1 MSLRFKEKDHIQKL
15 EKINA
20 EVVFEILKKRG
31 REPDSEQRRIRKMGK
46 MGNKIITVH
55 ILFISCVLFFISSL
69 SFGNEIPLTL
79 IYSSNTLAEVAPC
92 GCIEAGNAGGISK
105 RSHYINTV
113 RDDGKK
119 VLLLDGGDALA
130 IGLPG
135 NERERQKARK
145 RAEFILKLYRKMG
158 YDAVNVGDTD
168 LMLGLQYLRTL
179 QKHSP
184 VPLLS
189 TNLKD
194 KKTGKTLFKPYLVK
208 EIYGLKVG
216 IIGLISGSI
225 QPYMLDK
232 KGGYVAEDPVKAAT
246 NTMNGPLL
254 DCDIIIALAHLN
266 HSEIES
272 LAQKVPKISI
282 IIGGHDRAYMDAKM
296 LNSCLWVQTDA
307 FGFQIGRLDVRWVKG
322 SSDFQH
328 ENVLTVLHPEMK
340 PDPEIEEMIRSSGG
354 ILKRPI
360 P

>member
-1 MSLRFKEKDHIQKL
+1 MEKKIFLIGILLISLAICL
-15 EKINA
+15 EP
-20 EVVFEILKKRG
+20 FSG
-31 REPDSEQRRIRKMGK
+31 
-46 MGNKIITVH
+46 
-55 ILFISCVLFFISSL
+55 
-69 SFGNEIPLTL
+69 FGNGIAFIL
-79 IYSSNTLAEVAPC
+79 IYTSNTLGEVVPC
-92 GCIEAGNAGGISK
+92 GCIETGNAGGLSR
-105 RSHYINTV
+105 RSHYVNTV
-113 RDDGKK
+113 RDEGKK

-130 IGLPG
+130 IGQPG
-135 NERERQKARK
+135 NETERQKARE
-145 RAEFILKLYRKMG
+145 RAEFILKLYGKMG

-168 LMLGLQYLRTL
+168 LVLGLQYLRTL

-232 KGGYVAEDPVKAAT
+232 KGGYVAEDPVRAAT

-272 LAQKVPKISI
+272 FAQKVPRISI

-296 LNSCLWVQTDA
+296 LSRCLWVQTDA

-354 ILKRPI
+354 ILKRPM

>member
-1 MSLRFKEKDHIQKL
+1 MGIGSHSSFIRDVVEGWEIKMQKVKS
-15 EKINA
+15 KILVA
-20 EVVFEILKKRG
+20 SIALIGFIL
-31 REPDSEQRRIRKMGK
+31 
-46 MGNKIITVH
+46 
-55 ILFISCVLFFISSL
+55 L
-69 SFGNEIPLTL
+69 SGTSANTGTESPLTL
-79 IYSSNTLAEVAPC
+79 IYSSNTLGEVVPC
-92 GCIEAGNAGGISK
+92 GCIETGNAGGLSR
-105 RSHYINTV
+105 RSHYIKTI
-113 RDDGKK
+113 RDEGKE
-119 VLLLDGGDALA
+119 VLLFDGGDALA
-130 IGLPG
+130 IGQPG
-135 NERERQKARK
+135 NERERQKARE
-145 RAEFILKLYRKMG
+145 RAEFILKLYGKMG

-168 LMLGLQYLRTL
+168 LVLGLQYLRTL

-216 IIGLISGSI
+216 IIGLISESI

-232 KGGYVAEDPVKAAT
+232 KGGYVVEDPVKAAT

-254 DCDIIIALAHLN
+254 ECDIIIALAHLN

-272 LAQKVPKISI
+272 FAQKVPKISI

-296 LNSCLWVQTDA
+296 LNRCLWVQTDA

-340 PDPEIEEMIRSSGG
+340 SDPEIEEMIRSSGD
-354 ILKRPI
+354 ILKRPM